1 MKTNRLLSAV
11 ALTFAI
17 SWLPLNIFN
26 LVVDSANPFGDDLDT
41 MLIIYAVCHLCG
53 MSSACVNPLLYG
65 WLNVKLRQEIV
76 LLIRCCSPA
85 NQQLDN
91 APPSN
96 RANTRSAV
104 WWSGRKLPVR
114 MTLCVRLM
122 TWYRRM
128 IFYYRWFL
136 IGSYT
141 DVVIFH
147 WSWFIC
153 FSADDEHNLLK
164 VEGAGRVV
172 PLESLAVSVPQFQAV
187 LLFAVLVA
195 EVVGFT
201 GVPVGEG
208 HRPAGGEPEEVALVA
223 LICSGRPE
231 VFTAQTFKL
240 NQL

>member
-1 MKTNRLLSAV
+1 MMKTNRLLSAV

-85 NQQLDN
+85 NQQLDH

-104 WWSGRKLPVR
+104 
-114 MTLCVRLM
+114 
-122 TWYRRM
+122 
-128 IFYYRWFL
+128 
-136 IGSYT
+136 
-141 DVVIFH
+141 
-147 WSWFIC
+147 
-153 FSADDEHNLLK
+153 
-164 VEGAGRVV
+164 
-172 PLESLAVSVPQFQAV
+172 
-187 LLFAVLVA
+187 
-195 EVVGFT
+195 
-201 GVPVGEG
+201 
-208 HRPAGGEPEEVALVA
+208 
-223 LICSGRPE
+223 
-231 VFTAQTFKL
+231 
-240 NQL
+240 